1 VKSSKATSP
10 SLVNMSNSRKII
22 SALHAN
28 WWLNLAGLLLSFLA
42 SVVLVRAVPR
52 ELFAQYAAVLA
63 IVGVA
68 TLVFEAGA
76 NSGLTRYLREASE
89 CGAAGTFYLSMQ
101 RRRWVAAII
110 CAVAVVLLGPIYARS
125 TQLGG
130 AASERWVFICLAAL
144 VAATLTKLLAHY
156 GLLALFEAKTALLLQ
171 QGFLVLRSVS
181 LAAIGL
187 LGGGLA
193 ALVGALLAITILEAL
208 LVHWRFWRLIREE
221 RAPISTAFMNRA
233 QKFGLLTIF
242 DKGSA
247 MLGSG
252 SVILLVLAP
261 RHPATVIA
269 FLALAIDL
277 VAKVVSLTVMP
288 MGNLVAPYL
297 SHTSDE
303 PELQGRAIARVLKLS
318 SLLYAFTIGAALLL
332 FPWFVGFVY
341 GSKYDGAIRLIPLLL
356 LPTAF
361 ENWIRGCCSPAL
373 LRNAHSRSL
382 MKLNAVQAAVTL
394 AVLVLVR
401 QQTVEVVI
409 LFIGTFRAAIAS
421 FSLVLVRPLVPVG
434 SYRVP
439 LQGALVA
446 AFSCAI
452 AYAWGLLM
460 PLPGTARAAVEGLT
474 FVLLFYVGLR
484 WLVLRDRDTLHLA
497 HRLTGTRAR
506 FFSRL
511 LPPAAPLLNTWTR

>member
-1 VKSSKATSP
+1 
-10 SLVNMSNSRKII
+10 
-22 SALHAN
+22 
-28 WWLNLAGLLLSFLA
+28 
-42 SVVLVRAVPR
+42 
-52 ELFAQYAAVLA
+52 
-63 IVGVA
+63 
-68 TLVFEAGA
+68 
-76 NSGLTRYLREASE
+76 
-89 CGAAGTFYLSMQ
+89 
-101 RRRWVAAII
+101 
-110 CAVAVVLLGPIYARS
+110 LLGPIYARS

-130 AASERWVFICLAAL
+130 AASERWVFICVAVL

-193 ALVGALLAITILEAL
+193 GLVGALLAITILEAL

-221 RAPISTAFMNRA
+221 RAPISTEFVTRA
-233 QKFGLLTIF
+233 QKFGFLTIF
-242 DKGSA
+242 DKGCA

-261 RHPATVIA
+261 RHPAIVIA

-341 GSKYDGAIRLIPLLL
+341 GGKYDGAIRLIPLLL
-356 LPTAF
+356 LPTAI

-382 MKLNAVQAAVTL
+382 MKLNAVQAVVTM

-401 QQTVEVVI
+401 QQPVEVVI
-409 LFIGTFRAAIAS
+409 LFVGAVRAAIVS

-452 AYAWGLLM
+452 AYAWGLLV
-460 PLPGTARAAVEGLT
+460 PLPGTVRAAVEGLT

-497 HRLTGTRAR
+497 HRVAGHRVKLL
-506 FFSRL
+506 SRL
-511 LPPAAPLLNTWTR
+511 LPAVPILE

>member
-1 VKSSKATSP
+1 MIA
-10 SLVNMSNSRKII
+10 
-22 SALHAN
+22 
-28 WWLNLAGLLLSFLA
+28 
-42 SVVLVRAVPR
+42 
-52 ELFAQYAAVLA
+52 
-63 IVGVA
+63 
-68 TLVFEAGA
+68 
-76 NSGLTRYLREASE
+76 
-89 CGAAGTFYLSMQ
+89 
-101 RRRWVAAII
+101 
-110 CAVAVVLLGPIYARS
+110 
-125 TQLGG
+125 
-130 AASERWVFICLAAL
+130 
-144 VAATLTKLLAHY
+144 
-156 GLLALFEAKTALLLQ
+156 
-171 QGFLVLRSVS
+171 
-181 LAAIGL
+181 
-187 LGGGLA
+187 
-193 ALVGALLAITILEAL
+193 ILEAL

-221 RAPISTAFMNRA
+221 RAPISTQFMNRA

-242 DKGSA
+242 DKGCA
-247 MLGSG
+247 MLASG

-269 FLALAIDL
+269 FLALAVDL
-277 VAKVVSLTVMP
+277 VGKVVSLTVMP

-341 GSKYDGAIRLIPLLL
+341 GGKYDGAIRLIPLLL

-382 MKLNAVQAAVTL
+382 MKLNAVQAVVTL

-401 QQTVEVVI
+401 QQPVEVVI
-409 LFIGTFRAAIAS
+409 LFVGAVRAAIVS

-452 AYAWGLLM
+452 AYAWGLLV
-460 PLPGTARAAVEGLT
+460 PLPGTARAAVEGLS

-511 LPPAAPLLNTWTR
+511 LPPAAPLLNT

>member
-1 VKSSKATSP
+1 VKSFEAKSL
-10 SLVNMSNSRKII
+10 SLVNMSNSRKVI

-42 SVVLVRAVPR
+42 SVVLVRAISR

-68 TLVFEAGA
+68 TLAFEAGA

-89 CGAAGTFYLSMQ
+89 CGAAGTFYLRMQ

-130 AASERWVFICLAAL
+130 AASEHWVFISVAVL

-156 GLLALFEAKTALLLQ
+156 GLLALFEVRTALLLQ

-181 LAAIGL
+181 LAAIGF

-193 ALVGALLAITILEAL
+193 GLVGALLAITILEAL

-221 RAPISTAFMNRA
+221 RAPISTKFMNRA
-233 QKFGLLTIF
+233 QKFGLFTIF
-242 DKGSA
+242 DKGCA

-252 SVILLVLAP
+252 SVILLVVAP
-261 RHPATVIA
+261 CHPATIIA
-269 FLALAIDL
+269 FLALAVDL

-297 SHTSDE
+297 SQTSDE

-341 GSKYDGAIRLIPLLL
+341 GGKYNGAIRLIPMLL

-373 LRNAHSRSL
+373 LRNEQSRSL
-382 MKLNAVQAAVTL
+382 MKLNAVQAVVTL

-401 QQTVEVVI
+401 QQPVEVVI
-409 LFIGTFRAAIAS
+409 LFVGTVRAAIAS

-439 LQGALVA
+439 LQNALVA
-446 AFSCAI
+446 AFGYAI
-452 AYAWGLLM
+452 AYAWGSLM
-460 PLPGTARAAVEGLT
+460 PLLGTARAAVEGVT
-474 FVLLFYVGLR
+474 FVLLFYAGLR
-484 WLVLRDRDTLHLA
+484 WFVLRDRDTLHLA

-506 FFSRL
+506 FLSRL
-511 LPPAAPLLNTWTR
+511 LPPPAPLVNT

>member
-1 VKSSKATSP
+1 
-10 SLVNMSNSRKII
+10 M
-22 SALHAN
+22 
-28 WWLNLAGLLLSFLA
+28 
-42 SVVLVRAVPR
+42 
-52 ELFAQYAAVLA
+52 
-63 IVGVA
+63 
-68 TLVFEAGA
+68 
-76 NSGLTRYLREASE
+76 
-89 CGAAGTFYLSMQ
+89 
-101 RRRWVAAII
+101 
-110 CAVAVVLLGPIYARS
+110 LGPIYARS

-130 AASERWVFICLAAL
+130 AASERWVFICVAAL

-181 LAAIGL
+181 VAAIGL
-187 LGGGLA
+187 LGGGLGG
-193 ALVGALLAITILEAL
+193 LVGALVAITILEAL

-341 GSKYDGAIRLIPLLL
+341 GGKYDGAIRLIPLLL

-361 ENWIRGCCSPAL
+361 ESWIRGCCSPAL

-382 MKLNAVQAAVTL
+382 MKLNAVQAVVTL

>member
-1 VKSSKATSP
+1 MVSSE
-10 SLVNMSNSRKII
+10 KIL
-22 SALHAN
+22 SAARHN
-28 WWLNLAGLLLSFLA
+28 WWLNSLGFALSFAA
-42 SVVLVRAVPR
+42 SVVLVRVVPR

-68 TLVFEAGA
+68 TLVFEGGA

-89 CGAAGTFYLSMQ
+89 CGATGTFYLRMQ
-101 RRRWVAAII
+101 RRRWIAAII
-110 CAVAVVLLGPIYARS
+110 CGIAVVLLGPIYARS

-130 AASERWVFICLAAL
+130 AASERWVFICVAVL
-144 VAATLTKLLAHY
+144 VGATLTKLLAHY

-193 ALVGALLAITILEAL
+193 GLVGALLATTILEAL

-221 RAPISTAFMNRA
+221 RAPISTEFMNRA

-242 DKGSA
+242 DKGCA

-341 GSKYDGAIRLIPLLL
+341 GGKYDGAIRLIPLLL

-361 ENWIRGCCSPAL
+361 ESWIRGCCSPAL

-382 MKLNAVQAAVTL
+382 MKLNAVQTVVTL
-394 AVLVLVR
+394 TVLVLVR

-409 LFIGTFRAAIAS
+409 LFVGAVRAAIAS

-452 AYAWGLLM
+452 AYAWGLLV

-497 HRLTGTRAR
+497 HRVAGHRVKLL
-506 FFSRL
+506 SRL
-511 LPPAAPLLNTWTR
+511 LPAVPILE

>member
-1 VKSSKATSP
+1 
-10 SLVNMSNSRKII
+10 MSNSPKII

-28 WWLNLAGLLLSFLA
+28 WWLSLAGLLLSYLA

-63 IVGVA
+63 IVAVA
-68 TLVFEAGA
+68 TLVFEVGA

-89 CGAAGTFYLSMQ
+89 CGAAGTFYLRMQ
-101 RRRWVAAII
+101 RRRLVSAII
-110 CAVAVVLLGPIYARS
+110 CAIAVVLLGPIYARS

-130 AASERWVFICLAAL
+130 AASERWVFICVGVL
-144 VAATLTKLLAHY
+144 VAASLTKLLAHY

-181 LAAIGL
+181 VASIGL
-187 LGGGLA
+187 LGGGLGGF
-193 ALVGALLAITILEAL
+193 VGALLAITILEAL

-221 RAPISTAFMNRA
+221 RAPISTQFMNRA
-233 QKFGLLTIF
+233 QKFGVLTIL
-242 DKGSA
+242 DKSCA

-252 SVILLVLAP
+252 SVVLLVLVP
-261 RHPATVIA
+261 HHPAIVIA
-269 FLALAIDL
+269 FLALAVDL
-277 VAKVVSLTVMP
+277 VGKVVSLTVMP

-297 SHTSDE
+297 SHTSDD

-318 SLLYAFTIGAALLL
+318 SLLYAFSIGAALLL

-341 GSKYDGAIRLIPLLL
+341 GGKYDGAIRLIPLLL

-361 ENWIRGCCSPAL
+361 ETWIRGCCSPAL

-382 MKLNAVQAAVTL
+382 MKVNAVQAGLTL

-401 QQTVEVVI
+401 QQPVEVVI
-409 LFIGTFRAAIAS
+409 LSVGAVRATIAS

-434 SYRVP
+434 TYRVP

-446 AFSCAI
+446 AFSCAV
-452 AYAWGLLM
+452 AYVWGSLM
-460 PLPGTARAAVEGLT
+460 PLPGTARAGVEGLT
-474 FVLLFYVGLR
+474 FVLLFYAGLR

-497 HRLTGTRAR
+497 HRVAGHRVKLL
-506 FFSRL
+506 SRL
-511 LPPAAPLLNTWTR
+511 LPAVPILE

>member
-1 VKSSKATSP
+1 MPNSLLQKSRTESQTEVRITAEQ
-10 SLVNMSNSRKII
+10 
-22 SALHAN
+22 LH
-28 WWLNLAGLLLSFLA
+28 LNP
-42 SVVLVRAVPR
+42 VLMCS
-52 ELFAQYAAVLA
+52 
-63 IVGVA
+63 
-68 TLVFEAGA
+68 A
-76 NSGLTRYLREASE
+76 NS
-89 CGAAGTFYLSMQ
+89 AGGVMGKMIDAQS
-101 RRRWVAAII
+101 I
-110 CAVAVVLLGPIYARS
+110 CIA
-125 TQLGG
+125 T
-130 AASERWVFICLAAL
+130 
-144 VAATLTKLLAHY
+144 AATNQVGTEGSIFRFVFWH
-156 GLLALFEAKTALLLQ
+156 
-171 QGFLVLRSVS
+171 SVS

-193 ALVGALLAITILEAL
+193 GLVGALLATTILEAL
-208 LVHWRFWRLIREE
+208 LVHWRLWRLIRED
-221 RAPISTAFMNRA
+221 RAPISTGFMNRA

-242 DKGSA
+242 DKSCA
-247 MLGSG
+247 MLGTG

-261 RHPATVIA
+261 RHPAIVIA
-269 FLALAIDL
+269 FLALAVDL
-277 VAKVVSLTVMP
+277 VGKVVSLTVMP

-318 SLLYAFTIGAALLL
+318 SLLYAFTIGAALLV

-341 GSKYDGAIRLIPLLL
+341 GGKYDGAIRLIPLLL

-382 MKLNAVQAAVTL
+382 MKLNAVQAVVTL
-394 AVLVLVR
+394 VVLVLVR
-401 QQTVEVVI
+401 QQPVEVVI
-409 LFIGTFRAAIAS
+409 LFVGVVRAVIVS

-439 LQGALVA
+439 LQAALVA

-452 AYAWGLLM
+452 AYAWGLLV
-460 PLPGTARAAVEGLT
+460 PLPGTGRAAVEGLT

-497 HRLTGTRAR
+497 HRVAGHRVKLL
-506 FFSRL
+506 SRL
-511 LPPAAPLLNTWTR
+511 LPAVPILE

>member
-1 VKSSKATSP
+1 
-10 SLVNMSNSRKII
+10 MSNSRKII

-28 WWLNLAGLLLSFLA
+28 WWLNLAGLLVSFLA
-42 SVVLVRAVPR
+42 SIVLVRAISR

-63 IVGVA
+63 VVGVA

-89 CGAAGTFYLSMQ
+89 CGAAGTFYLRMQ

-110 CAVAVVLLGPIYARS
+110 CAVAVLLLGPIYARS

-130 AASERWVFICLAAL
+130 ATSERWLFISVAVLI
-144 VAATLTKLLAHY
+144 AATLTKLLAHY

-171 QGFLVLRSVS
+171 QGFLVLRSVA
-181 LAAIGL
+181 LAALGL
-187 LGGGLA
+187 LGGGLP

-221 RAPISTAFMNRA
+221 RAPISTEFMNRA
-233 QKFGLLTIF
+233 QRFGLLTIL
-242 DKGSA
+242 DKGCA

-252 SVILLVLAP
+252 SVILLVVAP
-261 RHPATVIA
+261 RHPATIIA

-277 VAKVVSLTVMP
+277 VGKVVSLTVMP

-332 FPWFVGFVY
+332 FPWFIRFVY
-341 GSKYDGAIRLIPLLL
+341 GGKYDGVIRLIPLLL
-356 LPTAF
+356 LPIAF
-361 ENWIRGCCSPAL
+361 ENWTRGCCSPAL

-382 MKLNAVQAAVTL
+382 MKLNAVQAVVTL
-394 AVLVLVR
+394 VVLSLVS
-401 QQTVEVVI
+401 QQPVEVVI
-409 LFIGTFRAAIAS
+409 LSVGALRAAIAS
-421 FSLVLVRPLVPVG
+421 FSLILVRPLVPVG

-452 AYAWGLLM
+452 AYAWGLLV
-460 PLPGTARAAVEGLT
+460 PFPGTARAAIEGLT
-474 FVLLFYVGLR
+474 FIFLFYAGLR

-497 HRLTGTRAR
+497 HRIAGHRVKLL
-506 FFSRL
+506 SRL
-511 LPPAAPLLNTWTR
+511 LPAVPILE

>member
-1 VKSSKATSP
+1 MSS
-10 SLVNMSNSRKII
+10 SRKII

-63 IVGVA
+63 IVAVA

-89 CGAAGTFYLSMQ
+89 HGAAGTFYLRMQ
-101 RRRWVAAII
+101 RRRWVAAVI

-125 TQLGG
+125 TQLGA
-130 AASERWVFICLAAL
+130 AASERWVFTCVAVI
-144 VAATLTKLLAHY
+144 VAATLIKLLAHY

-171 QGFLVLRSVS
+171 QGFLVFRSVS

-187 LGGGLA
+187 LGGGLP

-208 LVHWRFWRLIREE
+208 LVHWRFWLLIRQE
-221 RAPISTAFMNRA
+221 RAPISAQFINRA

-242 DKGSA
+242 DKSCA

-261 RHPATVIA
+261 CHPAIIIA

-277 VAKVVSLTVMP
+277 VGKVISLAVMP
-288 MGNLVAPYL
+288 MGNMVAPYL

-341 GSKYDGAIRLIPLLL
+341 GGKYNGAIRLIPLLL

-361 ENWIRGCCSPAL
+361 ENWIRGSCSPAL

-382 MKLNAVQAAVTL
+382 IKLNAVQAVATL
-394 AVLVLVR
+394 AVLALIR
-401 QQTVEVVI
+401 QQPVETVI
-409 LFIGTFRAAIAS
+409 LFVGAVRAAIAS
-421 FSLVLVRPLVPVG
+421 FNLVLVRPLVPVG

-439 LQGALVA
+439 SQGALVA

-452 AYAWGLLM
+452 AYAVGLLV
-460 PLPGTARAAVEGLT
+460 PLPGTAHAAVEGLT
-474 FVLLFYVGLR
+474 FVLLFYAGLR
-484 WLVLRDRDTLHLA
+484 WLLLRDYDTLHLA
-497 HRLTGTRAR
+497 HRLTGSRAR
-506 FFSRL
+506 FFSRF
-511 LPPAAPLLNTWTR
+511 LPPSASLLNT

>member
-1 VKSSKATSP
+1 MTSSS
-10 SLVNMSNSRKII
+10 KII

-28 WWLNLAGLLLSFLA
+28 WWLNLAGLLFSYLA
-42 SVVLVRAVPR
+42 SVVLVRAIPR

-89 CGAAGTFYLSMQ
+89 CGATGTFYLRMQ
-101 RRRWVAAII
+101 HRRWGAAII
-110 CAVAVVLLGPIYARS
+110 CAFAVVLLGPIYARS

-130 AASERWVFICLAAL
+130 AASGRWVFICVAVLI
-144 VAATLTKLLAHY
+144 AATLTKLLAHY

-193 ALVGALLAITILEAL
+193 ELVGALLAITILEAL
-208 LVHWRFWRLIREE
+208 LVHWRFWRFIREE
-221 RAPISTAFMNRA
+221 RAPISTEFINRA
-233 QKFGLLTIF
+233 QKFGLFTIF
-242 DKGSA
+242 DKSCA

-261 RHPATVIA
+261 RHPAIVIA
-269 FLALAIDL
+269 FLALAVDL
-277 VAKVVSLTVMP
+277 VGKVVSLTVVP
-288 MGNLVAPYL
+288 MGSLVAPYL
-297 SHTSDE
+297 SQTSDE

-318 SLLYAFTIGAALLL
+318 SLLYVFSIGAALLL

-341 GSKYDGAIRLIPLLL
+341 GGKYDGAIRLIPLLL

-361 ENWIRGCCSPAL
+361 EGWIRGSCSPAL
-373 LRNAHSRSL
+373 LRNARSRSL
-382 MKLNAVQAAVTL
+382 MKLNAVQAVVTL

-401 QQTVEVVI
+401 QQPVEVVI
-409 LFIGTFRAAIAS
+409 LFVGTARAAIAS
-421 FSLVLVRPLVPVG
+421 FNLVLVRPLVPVG
-434 SYRVP
+434 TYRVP

-452 AYAWGLLM
+452 AFAWGLLV
-460 PLPGTARAAVEGLT
+460 PLPETPRAAVEGLS
-474 FVLLFYVGLR
+474 FVLLFYAGLR

-497 HRLTGTRAR
+497 HLLTGTRAR

-511 LPPAAPLLNTWTR
+511 LPPAAPLLNT

>member
-1 VKSSKATSP
+1 
-10 SLVNMSNSRKII
+10 
-22 SALHAN
+22 
-28 WWLNLAGLLLSFLA
+28 
-42 SVVLVRAVPR
+42 
-52 ELFAQYAAVLA
+52 
-63 IVGVA
+63 
-68 TLVFEAGA
+68 
-76 NSGLTRYLREASE
+76 
-89 CGAAGTFYLSMQ
+89 MQ

-110 CAVAVVLLGPIYARS
+110 CAVAVVLVGPIYARS

-208 LVHWRFWRLIREE
+208 LVHWRLWRLIREE

-341 GSKYDGAIRLIPLLL
+341 GGKYDGAIRLIPLLL

-401 QQTVEVVI
+401 QQPVEVVI
-409 LFIGTFRAAIAS
+409 LFVGTFRAAIAS

-511 LPPAAPLLNTWTR
+511 LPPAAPLLNTWIR

>member
-1 VKSSKATSP
+1 MP
-10 SLVNMSNSRKII
+10 NSRKII

-89 CGAAGTFYLSMQ
+89 CGVAGTFYLRMQ

-130 AASERWVFICLAAL
+130 AASERWVFICVAVL

-193 ALVGALLAITILEAL
+193 GLVGALLAITILEAL

-221 RAPISTAFMNRA
+221 RAPISTQFMNRA
-233 QKFGLLTIF
+233 HKFGLLTIF
-242 DKGSA
+242 DKGCA
-247 MLGSG
+247 MLASG

-261 RHPATVIA
+261 HHPATVIA
-269 FLALAIDL
+269 FLALAVDL
-277 VAKVVSLTVMP
+277 VGKVMSLTVMP

-401 QQTVEVVI
+401 QQPVEVAI
-409 LFIGTFRAAIAS
+409 LFVGAVRATIAS

-452 AYAWGLLM
+452 AYAWGLLV

-497 HRLTGTRAR
+497 HRVAGHRVKLL
-506 FFSRL
+506 SRL
-511 LPPAAPLLNTWTR
+511 LPAVPILE

>member
-1 VKSSKATSP
+1 MVSSE
-10 SLVNMSNSRKII
+10 KIL
-22 SALHAN
+22 SAARHN
-28 WWLNLAGLLLSFLA
+28 WWLNSLGFALSFVA
-42 SVVLVRAVPR
+42 SVVLVRVVPR

-63 IVGVA
+63 IVAVA

-89 CGAAGTFYLSMQ
+89 CGATGTFYLRMQ
-101 RRRWVAAII
+101 RRRWIAAII
-110 CAVAVVLLGPIYARS
+110 CGVAVVLLGPIYARS

-130 AASERWVFICLAAL
+130 AASERWVFICVAVL

-193 ALVGALLAITILEAL
+193 GLVGALLATTILEAL

-221 RAPISTAFMNRA
+221 RAPISTEFMNRA

-242 DKGSA
+242 DKGCA

-261 RHPATVIA
+261 RHPAIVIA
-269 FLALAIDL
+269 FLALAVDL
-277 VAKVVSLTVMP
+277 VGKVVSLTVMP

-341 GSKYDGAIRLIPLLL
+341 GGKYDGAIRLIPLLL

-361 ENWIRGCCSPAL
+361 ESWIRGCCSPAL

-382 MKLNAVQAAVTL
+382 MKLNAVQTVMTL
-394 AVLVLVR
+394 TVLVLVR

-409 LFIGTFRAAIAS
+409 LFVGAVRAAIAS

-452 AYAWGLLM
+452 AYAWGLLV
-460 PLPGTARAAVEGLT
+460 PLPGTARAAVEGLS

-497 HRLTGTRAR
+497 HRVAGHRVKLL
-506 FFSRL
+506 SRL
-511 LPPAAPLLNTWTR
+511 LPAVPILE

>member
-1 VKSSKATSP
+1 MADAQ
-10 SLVNMSNSRKII
+10 KIL
-22 SALHAN
+22 SALRAN
-28 WWLNLAGLLLSFLA
+28 WVLNALGLLLSFGA
-42 SVVLVRAVPR
+42 SVALVRVIPR

-63 IVGVA
+63 IVAVA

-89 CGAAGTFYLSMQ
+89 CGAAGTFYLRMQ
-101 RRRWVAAII
+101 RRRWVVAIV
-110 CAVAVVLLGPIYARS
+110 CAVAVALLGPIYARS
-125 TQLGG
+125 TQLGA
-130 AASERWVFICLAAL
+130 AASERWVFICVGVL

-181 LAAIGL
+181 VAAIGL
-187 LGGGLA
+187 LGGGLGG
-193 ALVGALLAITILEAL
+193 LVGALVAITILEAL

-221 RAPISTAFMNRA
+221 RAPISTQFMNRA
-233 QKFGLLTIF
+233 QKFGFLTIL
-242 DKGSA
+242 DKSCA

-252 SVILLVLAP
+252 SVVLLVLAP
-261 RHPATVIA
+261 HHPAIVIA
-269 FLALAIDL
+269 FLALAVDL
-277 VAKVVSLTVMP
+277 VGKVVSLTVMP

-318 SLLYAFTIGAALLL
+318 SLLYAFSIGAALLL

-341 GSKYDGAIRLIPLLL
+341 GGKYDGAIRLIPLLL

-373 LRNAHSRSL
+373 LRNARSRSL
-382 MKLNAVQAAVTL
+382 MKVNAVQAVVTV

-401 QQTVEVVI
+401 QQPVEVVI
-409 LFIGTFRAAIAS
+409 LFVGAVRAAIVS
-421 FSLVLVRPLVPVG
+421 FNLVLVRRLVPVG

-452 AYAWGLLM
+452 AYAWGLLV

-506 FFSRL
+506 FFSRF
-511 LPPAAPLLNTWTR
+511 LPPAAPLLNT